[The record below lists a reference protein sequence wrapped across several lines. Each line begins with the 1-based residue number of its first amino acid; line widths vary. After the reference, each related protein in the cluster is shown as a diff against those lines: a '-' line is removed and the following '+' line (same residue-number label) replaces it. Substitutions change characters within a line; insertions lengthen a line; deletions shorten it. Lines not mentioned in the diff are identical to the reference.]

1 MLEES
6 LNSNRPAVLT
16 LVRRHNIDSGANALV
31 QGPLDELRRRNLNA
45 CLIEELGTQGFI
57 TDAWWGSRGGS
68 CRKAAGL

>member
-16 LVRRHNIDSGANALV
+16 LVRRHNIDNGANALV

-45 CLIEELGTQGFI
+45 CLIEEAQGFI
-57 TDAWWGSRGGS
+57 TDAWWGSSGGS

>member
-16 LVRRHNIDSGANALV
+16 LVRRHNIDTGANALV

-45 CLIEELGTQGFI
+45 CLIEEAQGFI
-57 TDAWWGSRGGS
+57 TDAWWGSSGGS